1 MARLFRWLSG
11 RELPARFDLRRR
23 DWHLLDDAR
32 FRRTEAPGLSLVEPG
47 GIGANDWLALLC
59 SARQIR
65 ARACLLGVED
75 PDDRAR
81 FLRLGFGEVVGR
93 DLSLAELDARLR
105 RVAERDAMLPRTQSV
120 GSLTLDLLSRDGLV
134 AGRRLGLHPR
144 EFALLWRLAE
154 SPGTPVPPQ
163 LLLTDVWH
171 LSFRPETNSLAV
183 HVSRLRAKLRLA
195 GLDGLVET
203 APGGAY
209 RLAAPP
215 GRALPLAPARAGGL
229 ALDAYLLLGEE
240 QTETKQ
246 DQLA

>member
-11 RELPARFDLRRR
+11 RELPVRFDLRRC
-23 DWHLLDDAR
+23 DWQLLDDAR
-32 FRRTEAPGLSLVEPG
+32 FGRAEAPGLSLVEPG
-47 GIGANDWLALLC
+47 GIGANDWLALL
-59 SARQIR
+59 SGERTR
-65 ARACLLGVED
+65 ARACLLGVDD
-75 PDDRAR
+75 PRERAR
-81 FLRLGFGEVVGR
+81 LLRLGFGEVV
-93 DLSLAELDARLR
+93 DCDISLPELDARLR
-105 RVAERDAMLPRTQSV
+105 RVAERDAMVPRVQRV
-120 GSLTLDLLSRDGLV
+120 GSLTLDLLCRDGLV

-154 SPGTPVPPQ
+154 SPGTPVAPLR
-163 LLLTDVWH
+163 LLADVWH

-209 RLAAPP
+209 RLVVPAA
-215 GRALPLAPARAGGL
+215 RSVPLAPVRAGGL

-240 QTETKQ
+240 QTEAEQ